1 MNDKLGDLSFHY
13 IVQILKIVDDCEAV
27 QKSNE
32 SEHKKEQAKVSAYN
46 EIAELL
52 GARKENE

>member
-13 IVQILKIVDDCEAV
+13 IVEILKIIDDCESV

-32 SEHKKEQAKVSAYN
+32 SDYKKEQEKVSAYN
-46 EIAELL
+46 EIAKLL